1 MSSLFSVRDRHVLV
15 TGASSGLGNHFA
27 MLFADEGARV
37 TVLARRADRL
47 KGLVSEIKHRGGDAV
62 ALTCDVNDDDALRKA
77 FDDAEKAHGPVQ
89 VLVNNAGITRPGPA
103 VDIKRA
109 DWDAV
114 MDTNLNAVWVS
125 SQEMAR
131 RMIAQ
136 GTKGSIINI
145 ASIGG
150 IRTFSMV
157 TPYVVSKAGVIA
169 MTRNLAIEL
178 AQKGVRVNAI
188 APGLFDTE
196 LGIEYRSNNPGRRE
210 SMMSRIP
217 MARLGEYRELD
228 GAVLLLASDASTYM
242 TGEVIVV
249 DGGYSQNSI

>member
-1 MSSLFSVRDRHVLV
+1 M
-15 TGASSGLGNHFA
+15 
-27 MLFADEGARV
+27 
-37 TVLARRADRL
+37 
-47 KGLVSEIKHRGGDAV
+47 

-169 MTRNLAIEL
+169 MTPSRSPATKSAGCRMRASLQAAESSQVRS
-178 AQKGVRVNAI
+178 AQRYQFRPPRKPV
-188 APGLFDTE
+188 
-196 LGIEYRSNNPGRRE
+196 RSN
-210 SMMSRIP
+210 SV
-217 MARLGEYRELD
+217 A
-228 GAVLLLASDASTYM
+228 
-242 TGEVIVV
+242 
-249 DGGYSQNSI
+249 